1 MRQAAKKELRKRIVK
16 LSTWKTIGVAQK
28 GVTKKKKR
36 FDATMRDDSDE
47 VKQTCKVSTVT

>member
-1 MRQAAKKELRKRIVK
+1 LRQAAKKELRKRIVK

-28 GVTKKKKR
+28 GVTKKKK
-36 FDATMRDDSDE
+36 DLIRDDSDE